1 MIIFGQGAIR
11 CHPFAYQEVKA
22 IMAKDYAAFDKAFWG
37 HVGHVV
43 RNACR
48 SVVLSVTRGR
58 LAMVPGGP
66 NAKYWRRLAWSSASF
81 AIMSDVAMGS
91 LGGSLKMKEKLTGR
105 YADVLSWMY
114 LASATLR
121 RYEAEGYRADH
132 KEVVEWA
139 MRYSFHRIQEAFDG
153 IFANFDVPVVGTV
166 FRLVFGTWS
175 RINSMG
181 SGPSDRLGHKLS
193 AAVQVP
199 GAFRD
204 SLTQGIP
211 LSAREGDA
219 GWRIENAFR
228 LNHEAGEILHRISE
242 AVKAK
247 KLPKKRATALVK
259 EALAAKVITDA
270 EAGVL
275 EAANAARE
283 DVIHVDSF
291 ALDEFEPNLLDV
303 KRETARARLDPV
315 GKSKIG

>member
-1 MIIFGQGAIR
+1 
-11 CHPFAYQEVKA
+11 
-22 IMAKDYAAFDKAFWG
+22 
-37 HVGHVV
+37 
-43 RNACR
+43 
-48 SVVLSVTRGR
+48 
-58 LAMVPGGP
+58 MVPSGP
-66 NAKYWRRLAWSSASF
+66 NAKYWRKLAWSSASF

-121 RYEAEGYRADH
+121 RYEAEGFRADH
-132 KEVVEWA
+132 KDVVDWA

-153 IFANFDVPVVGTV
+153 IFANFDVPVIGAL
-166 FRLVFGTWS
+166 FRWVIGSWS
-175 RINSMG
+175 RINSLG

-193 AAVQVP
+193 AAIQVP

-204 SLTQGIP
+204 SLSQGIP

-247 KLPKKRATALVK
+247 TLPKKRPTALVK
-259 EALAAKVITDA
+259 EALAAKVITEA
-270 EAGVL
+270 EAKVL
-275 EAANAARE
+275 EAANEARE
-283 DVIHVDSF
+283 DVIQVDSYS
-291 ALDEFEPNLLDV
+291 LDEFEPNLLDV
-303 KRETARARLDPV
+303 KRAAAQARPEQ
-315 GKSKIG
+315 KSKIG